1 MPVSSSMS
9 ARIAMKYFVHS
20 LVIAVFTART
30 ELKNVPQNK
39 MESLA
44 VKYRFSDNVVPHLYL
59 HIIKF

>member
-1 MPVSSSMS
+1 
-9 ARIAMKYFVHS
+9 MKYFVHS